1 MAAPTG
7 NTYSLHYDAAGE
19 VTSDTVYMK
28 GFTWS
33 GSTNAAHQLTFKD
46 SGGSILLGPY
56 TAGAIGNVIHRS
68 FDPPLRCV
76 GLEVDVLGSGVV
88 EVYTA

>member
-1 MAAPTG
+1 MAAPTS
-7 NTYSLHYDAAGE
+7 NIYSLHYDTAGE
-19 VTSDTVYMK
+19 VTANTVHMK
-28 GFTWS
+28 GFHWT
-33 GSTNAAHQLTFKD
+33 GATNAAHQLTFKD

-56 TAGAIGNVIHRS
+56 TAGATGAVVHRS

-76 GLEVDVLGSGVV
+76 GLEVDVLGSGLV